1 MGGDEDTLLGEVVH
15 DNQDGGEAGG
25 RWKLLNEVHRYGV
38 PWALGDREL
47 FEQAVRLVVRGFG
60 MGTGGTGG
68 HVVLNECA
76 NAWPG
81 IIMADKL

>member
-1 MGGDEDTLLGEVVH
+1 MGGDEDTLLGEAVH
-15 DNQDGGEAGG
+15 DDQDGGEAGG
-25 RWKLLNEVHRYGV
+25 RWKLLDEVHRYGV
-38 PWALGDREL
+38 PQALWDREL

-68 HVVLNECA
+68 HIVLNECT

-81 IIMADKL
+81 IIVVDKL